1 MIETPC
7 TDCGGTGV
15 NRKTVKIKI
24 DIPAGVDTDSI
35 VTVRGQG
42 EPGINGGPDGDLYIV
57 VNVRPHSTYKRR
69 GDDLYLEMPITF
81 DVAALGGKVQ
91 VPGFGESYSYTI
103 TPGTQTGSS
112 FRLKGKGVPVLGA
125 DTTVALG
132 GRIFG
137 KPKDLAEAADMLAAL
152 QGRTHSVWT
161 GVCIAKNAGAKT
173 EFKCASMESKVS
185 FKKLGYGEIA
195 EYLRR
200 VNALDKAGAYA
211 AQECGEMII
220 EKIEGDF
227 DNVMG
232 LPMRLVKNLLD
243 TADF

>member
-15 NRKTVKIKI
+15 NRKTVKIKV

-42 EPGINGGPDGDLYIV
+42 EPGVNGGPDGDLYIV

-69 GDDLYLEMPITF
+69 GDDLYLDMPITF

-112 FRLKGKGVPVLGA
+112 FRLKGKGVPNVR
-125 DTTVALG
+125 T
-132 GRIFG
+132 GRKGDLYVKVIVEVPTHLNRKEKKAIEEMAG
-137 KPKDLAEAADMLAAL
+137 KIGHEAYPKKE
-152 QGRTHSVWT
+152 R
-161 GVCIAKNAGAKT
+161 
-173 EFKCASMESKVS
+173 FSKLK
-185 FKKLGYGEIA
+185 F
-195 EYLRR
+195 
-200 VNALDKAGAYA
+200 
-211 AQECGEMII
+211 
-220 EKIEGDF
+220 
-227 DNVMG
+227 
-232 LPMRLVKNLLD
+232 
-243 TADF
+243 